1 MHAGDTINEDGQL
14 VSCVHYYFIK
24 QDGDRF
30 KVRLTYQPYFYVE
43 PRLGLEHEISNY
55 LSRRFEKM
63 VNVKV
68 ELVAKEDLDLNNH
81 LSGLKRQF
89 VKLTFDHV
97 DDMQIVLKPIRS
109 AVSRNKKLADNKVS
123 DLVMA
128 LDGDSDAI
136 SADMM
141 DEIVDIREY
150 DVPFHV
156 RVSIDKVPR
165 LVPFVPKFSFQQIF
179 VAHWYDVN
187 WTGQHDVP
195 TFLRRFDGLFCL
207 VLEFVFQGRSSD
219 ATRPRCFGI

>member
-30 KVRLTYQPYFYVE
+30 KVRLTYQPYFYIE
-43 PRLGLEHEISNY
+43 PRLGLEHEIANY
-55 LSRRFEKM
+55 VSRRFEKM

-97 DDMQIVLKPIRS
+97 DDMQIVLKPLRM
-109 AVSRNKKLADNKVS
+109 AVSRNKKLAENKAS

-128 LDGDSDAI
+128 LDGDQNAVS
-136 SADMM
+136 SDMM
-141 DEIVDIREY
+141 DEIVDMREY

-156 RVSIDKVPR
+156 RVSIDKVTRCPFLTR
-165 LVPFVPKFSFQQIF
+165 LIFSIRFF
-179 VAHWYDVN
+179 SKSLSR
-187 WTGQHDVP
+187 TGTTLIGLDSTTYQLSSAGEL
-195 TFLRRFDGLFCL
+195 LRKYY
-207 VLEFVFQGRSSD
+207 
-219 ATRPRCFGI
+219 